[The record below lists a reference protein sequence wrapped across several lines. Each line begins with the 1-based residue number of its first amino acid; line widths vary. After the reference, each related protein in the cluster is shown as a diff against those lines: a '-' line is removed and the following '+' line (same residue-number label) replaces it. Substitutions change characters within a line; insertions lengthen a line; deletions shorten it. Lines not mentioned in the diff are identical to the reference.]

1 MKKVINFIRNSS
13 IFFHLSMII
22 VIVFIAILSLFL
34 ITSNNYRLEK
44 QNSIYTTVNQN
55 NRQTISKIDDY
66 INDINNI
73 TKIPLTYKQS
83 DDIYMNYL
91 YDFTSNHI
99 NSYKFQLL
107 NEQIFEEIFAYKP
120 SVNSCYIFNL
130 TGEGDY
136 KVRDAIYKPFNPSSE
151 PWFSECIDAFGKPV
165 LVDTYEL
172 PYIVNE
178 KSKPFYVFG
187 VARGIV
193 RISDASVIGI
203 LLVNTKVSYF
213 EDICANMKLTEN
225 HRVVI
230 LHDDYTIYDTIQENI
245 SKPAEDILLSI
256 PRNTDENIFSL
267 KIGNESFLAASADS
281 ESNDWRIISLIPE
294 SELFAEINQ
303 LQKRNLIILTIVMA
317 LSLLGLFFTSR
328 QIIVPIDRL
337 SKIMKIAE
345 SGDFSTHIQ
354 VNRMDEIGRLSI
366 SYNSLLDKINELIH
380 EVYLQKI
387 ASSEAKLQ
395 MLQSQINPHFLYN
408 TLESISMMAT
418 INDDEATAEMATEL
432 GSILRYSISNINQP
446 VSLSEEI
453 AQLKKYISLLERRFH
468 SQYTISIDIDNK
480 YYSISIPRLILQP
493 ILENAIY
500 HGMSSV
506 RSDGKIVISAKKADP
521 HTLLLTVSD
530 NGSGMSEEKVQDLN
544 EYINEKNDLFK
555 SIGMRNVN
563 RRIKL
568 SCGPEY
574 GLTVYS
580 CIGKGT
586 TVVMRI
592 RIDKS

>member
-1 MKKVINFIRNSS
+1 MKKFINFIRNSS
-13 IFFHLSMII
+13 IFFRLSMII
-22 VIVFIAILSLFL
+22 IIVFIPILSLFF
-34 ITSNNYRLEK
+34 ITSNNYRIEK
-44 QNSIYTTVNQN
+44 QNSIYTMVNQN
-55 NRQTISKIDDY
+55 NHQTISKINDY

-73 TKIPLTYKQS
+73 TKIPLTYKQA
-83 DDIYMNYL
+83 DDTYMGQL
-91 YDFTSNHI
+91 YNFTVNNI

-107 NEQIFEEIFAYKP
+107 NEQIFEEIFAYKN

-130 TGEGDY
+130 TGQGDY
-136 KVRDAIYKPFNPSSE
+136 KVRDAVYQPFNPSSE

-178 KSKPFYVFG
+178 KNKPFYVFG

-193 RISDASVIGI
+193 RVSDASVIGI
-203 LLVNTKVSYF
+203 LLVNTKISYF
-213 EDICANMKLTEN
+213 EDICDNMKLTEN

-230 LHDDYTIYDTIQENI
+230 LHDDYTIYDTVPENI
-245 SKPAEDILLSI
+245 AKPAEDILLSI
-256 PRNTDENIFSL
+256 PDNTDETMFSL
-267 KIGNESFLAASADS
+267 KINNESFLISSVDS
-281 ESNDWRIISLIPE
+281 DSNDLHVISLIPE
-294 SELFAEINQ
+294 SELFFEINQ
-303 LQKRNLIILTIVMA
+303 LQKRNLVILTIVMT
-317 LSLLGLFFTSR
+317 LSLFCLFYTSR
-328 QIIVPIDRL
+328 QIIVPIRHL

-354 VNRMDEIGRLSI
+354 VDRMDEVGMLSV

-387 ASSEAKLQ
+387 ASSESQFQ

-418 INDDEATAEMATEL
+418 INDDETTAEMATEL
-432 GSILRYSISNINQP
+432 GGLLRYSISNINQP

-453 AQLKKYISLLERRFH
+453 AQLKKYVSLLERRFR
-468 SQYTISIDIDNK
+468 SQYSITINIDAR
-480 YYSISIPRLILQP
+480 YYSISMPKLILQP

-500 HGMSSV
+500 HGMASV
-506 RSDGKIVISAKKADP
+506 RSDGKIVVSAEKADP

-530 NGSGMSEEKVQDLN
+530 NGSGMSEEKVRNLN
-544 EYINEKNDLFK
+544 AYINEKNDLFK
-555 SIGMRNVN
+555 GIGMRNVN

-568 SCGPEY
+568 FCGPEY

-580 CIGKGT
+580 SADKGT
-586 TVVMRI
+586 TVAVRI
-592 RIDKS
+592 RIDIP

>member
-1 MKKVINFIRNSS
+1 
-13 IFFHLSMII
+13 MII
-22 VIVFIAILSLFL
+22 VIVFIPILGLFL
-34 ITSNNYRLEK
+34 ITSNNYRIEK

-55 NRQTISKIDDY
+55 NHQTISKIDDY

-83 DDIYMNYL
+83 DDTYMGHL
-91 YDFTSNHI
+91 YNFTVNNI
-99 NSYKFQLL
+99 NSYQFQFL
-107 NEQIFEEIFAYKP
+107 NEQIFEEIFAYKN

-130 TGEGDY
+130 TGDGDY
-136 KVRDAIYKPFNPSSE
+136 KVRNAIYQPFNPSSE
-151 PWFSECIDAFGKPV
+151 PWFSECIESFGKPV

-172 PYIVNE
+172 PHIVNE

-193 RISDASVIGI
+193 RVPDASVIGI

-230 LHDDYTIYDTIQENI
+230 LHDDYTIYDTVQENI
-245 SKPAEDILLSI
+245 AMPAEDILLSI
-256 PRNTDENIFSL
+256 PENTDDNIFSL
-267 KIGNESFLAASADS
+267 TIDDEKFLVSS
-281 ESNDWRIISLIPE
+281 VVSSLNDWRIISLIPE
-294 SELFAEINQ
+294 SELFSEINQ
-303 LQKRNLIILTIVMA
+303 LQKRNLIVLTVVMT
-317 LSLLGLFFTSR
+317 LSLFLLFFTSR
-328 QIIVPIDRL
+328 QIIVPIERL

-354 VNRMDEIGRLSI
+354 VDRMDEVGMLSV

-387 ASSEAKLQ
+387 ASSESQLQ

-418 INDDEATAEMATEL
+418 INDDETTAEMATEL
-432 GSILRYSISNINQP
+432 GSILRYSISNINQLVP
-446 VSLSEEI
+446 LSEEI
-453 AQLKKYISLLERRFH
+453 TQLKKYISLLERRFH
-468 SQYTISIDIDNK
+468 SQYSIDINIDAK
-480 YYSISIPRLILQP
+480 YYSISMPKLILQP
-493 ILENAIY
+493 IVENAIY
-500 HGMSSV
+500 HGMASV
-506 RSDGKIVISAKKADP
+506 RSNGKIVISAEKADP
-521 HTLLLTVSD
+521 HTLLLTVSN
-530 NGSGMSEEKVQDLN
+530 NGTGMSEERVRDLN

-568 SCGPEY
+568 SCGSEY

-580 CIGKGT
+580 AINKGT
-586 TVVMRI
+586 CVVVRI
-592 RIDKS
+592 RIDMPLA

>member
-44 QNSIYTTVNQN
+44 QHSIYTTVNQN

-120 SVNSCYIFNL
+120 SINSCYIFNL

-172 PYIVNE
+172 PYMVNE

-267 KIGNESFLAASADS
+267 KIGNESFLAASANS

-354 VNRMDEIGRLSI
+354 VNRMDEIGKLSI

-506 RSDGKIVISAKKADP
+506 RSDGKIVISAEKADP

-580 CIGKGT
+580 YIGKGT